1 MDGMSIISW
10 IILGGIAG
18 WIASK
23 FTGND
28 ARMGVGLNILV
39 GIIGAF
45 LGGWIVSLFGVRGVS
60 GFNIWS
66 LLVAI
71 LGAVILLLLIN
82 AVFGNRRQGTP
93 NV

>member
-1 MDGMSIISW
+1 MGIISW

-28 ARMGVGLNILV
+28 ARMGIGMNILV

-45 LGGWIVSLFGVRGVS
+45 LGGWIVSLFGVTGVS

-66 LLVAI
+66 LLVAVI
-71 LGAVILLLLIN
+71 GAVVLLLLIN
-82 AVFGNRRQGTP
+82 AVMGNKRHGSP

>member
-1 MDGMSIISW
+1 MDAMGIISW

-28 ARMGVGLNILV
+28 ARMGVGMNILV

-45 LGGWIVSLFGVRGVS
+45 LGGWIVSLFGVTGVS

-71 LGAVILLLLIN
+71 VGAVILLLLIN
-82 AVFGNRRQGTP
+82 QELCS
-93 NV
+93 

>member
-1 MDGMSIISW
+1 MSIISW

>member
-1 MDGMSIISW
+1 MDAMGIISW

-28 ARMGVGLNILV
+28 ARMGIGMNILV

-45 LGGWIVSLFGVRGVS
+45 LGGWIVSLFGVTGVS

-66 LLVAI
+66 LLVAVI
-71 LGAVILLLLIN
+71 GAVVLLLLIN
-82 AVFGNRRQGTP
+82 AVMGNKRHGSP